1 MKNLAKSG
9 KAKENIMN
17 CLNCNKELKGRAT
30 KYCNNK
36 CQTDYQH
43 SQWIA
48 RWQQGE
54 ETGIKGKYQISDHI
68 RRYLQEKYHNQCS
81 RCGWSEINPYT
92 GKVPLEIEHIDGNYL
107 NNSESNLDLICPNC
121 HSLTSTYKGANK
133 GHGRKER
140 Q

>member
-1 MKNLAKSG
+1 
-9 KAKENIMN
+9 MN

-68 RRYLQEKYHNQCS
+68 RRYLQEKYHNRCS